1 MRAKNVW
8 NKSSE
13 KRAKNVFLFSNEY
26 RELKMGEETRET
38 IYPETQ
44 E

>member
-1 MRAKNVW
+1 MLVK
-8 NKSSE
+8 KSSE
-13 KRAKNVFLFSNEY
+13 KRAKNVFLFSHEY

-38 IYPETQ
+38 IFPETQ

>member
-1 MRAKNVW
+1 VRAKNVGE
-8 NKSSE
+8 KMSE
-13 KRAKNVFLFSNEY
+13 KTAKNNFLFSHEY

-38 IYPETQ
+38 IFPETQ